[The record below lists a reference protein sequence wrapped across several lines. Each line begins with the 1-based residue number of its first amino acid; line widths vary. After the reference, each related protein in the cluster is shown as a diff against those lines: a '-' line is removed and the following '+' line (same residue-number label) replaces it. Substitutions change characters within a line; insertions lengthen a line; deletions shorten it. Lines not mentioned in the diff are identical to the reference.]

1 MRIARAQTRGPD
13 IQKLLG
19 KLPGTDTAGCFDLQ
33 GIPRLLHHEPDIV
46 QRRAGG
52 GKAGR
57 GLYEVRVTMR
67 TPSRFC
73 SSVR

>member
-52 GKAGR
+52 GKAR
-57 GLYEVRVTMR
+57 
-67 TPSRFC
+67 
-73 SSVR
+73 